1 MAGIVNNV
9 YCLSFHGRQTMNSAL
24 LKFLGVNR
32 LNVFAVFF
40 TCLLH
45 SY

>member
-1 MAGIVNNV
+1 MAGIVNTV
-9 YCLSFHGRQTMNSAL
+9 YCLSFHSCQTMNYAL

-32 LNVFAVFF
+32 GNVFAIFF